1 MTQQQLADL
10 MARIMG
16 DRDGMRYTV
25 RYKTKGE
32 PSNEGADCVRGIA
45 ENMHGIPRTGA

>member
-16 DRDGMRYTV
+16 DRDGMRYIV

-32 PSNEGADCVRGIA
+32 PSNESADCVRGIA
-45 ENMHGIPRTGA
+45 EGVHQLPGEGA